1 MYSLGN
7 TNTDPKVYKSNKFK
21 YKRMPENARYVPS
34 MTKVYDKHGQRQP
47 PKVVAFDL
55 DETIGSFADLYLI
68 WKTIFTK
75 DIYRG
80 NVDRTITQ
88 KIFNDLLDLYPEFL
102 RYGILHILEFIK
114 TKIQTGESHRIYL
127 YTNNQCDYSVWTKN
141 ACCPNPT
148 EWVEMI
154 IVYLNMKINTKE
166 TIFAKPICAFKIN
179 NQVIEPLRKTTTKT
193 HSDFLKC
200 SVLPKTTE
208 ICFIDNT
215 FYDKMCHDKVYYIQ
229 PPPYVHSLTRTDIIS
244 RFVNSTLHTH
254 LIQRTD
260 YQYSTFLAEFP
271 TLQCEHFTHVNK
283 INHET
288 YIKMMYYIKEFFC
301 MTTQPVHTRKRN
313 LHIGKFS
320 RKKYNK

>member
-1 MYSLGN
+1 MNRLGN
-7 TNTDPKVYKSNKFK
+7 TSTDTKVYKSSKFK
-21 YKRMPENARYVPS
+21 YNKIPENIRYVP
-34 MTKVYDKHGQRQP
+34 TITQVYDKQMQRQP
-47 PKVVAFDL
+47 PKVVVFDL
-55 DETIGSFADLYLI
+55 DETIGCFTDLYLI

-80 NVDRTITQ
+80 NDDRTTTQ

-127 YTNNQCDYSVWTKN
+127 YTNNQCDFSVWTKM
-141 ACCPNPT
+141 ALPNPT

-154 IVYLNMKINTKE
+154 IVYLNMKLNAKD

-179 NQVIEPLRKTTTKT
+179 NQIIEPLRKNTSKT
-193 HSDFLKC
+193 HFDFLKC
-200 SVLPKTTE
+200 SILPKTTE

-229 PPPYVHSLTRTDIIS
+229 PPPYIHSLKQSDIINRFVHSA
-244 RFVNSTLHTH
+244 LHSQLVQTVE
-254 LIQRTD
+254 
-260 YQYSTFLAEFP
+260 YQYNTFLKEFP
-271 TLQCEHFTHVNK
+271 SVQCASPLNINNV
-283 INHET
+283 NHET
-288 YIKMMYYIKEFFC
+288 YMKMMYYIKEFFC
-301 MTTQPVHTRKRN
+301 MTTQILHTRKRN
-313 LHIGKFS
+313 IRIGKFS